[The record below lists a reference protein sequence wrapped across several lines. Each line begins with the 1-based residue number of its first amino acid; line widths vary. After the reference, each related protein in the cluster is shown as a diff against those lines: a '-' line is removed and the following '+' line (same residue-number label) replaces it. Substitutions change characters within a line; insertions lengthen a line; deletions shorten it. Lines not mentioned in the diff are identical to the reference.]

1 MSALPNQL
9 IVSGAGA
16 PEFNGIYTIGA
27 IYADSIATWYKT
39 PDIRLSLFLNPDGDQ
54 FSHDYIIADFS
65 STYGNINIYRSIGTV
80 PTEDFSADVLTWE
93 LLDNPELAPAP
104 TVAIYIPAPSTVT
117 FPSSPTLNQS
127 FTAGSRTW
135 VFNGTAWKLQPK
147 TTDAI
152 TEGSTNKYYTDAR
165 VAAAPAVTALE
176 SRAGTIESAA
186 TSLEGR
192 VSTAEGSITT
202 LTSGLATE
210 KGRVDAILLAADADK
225 DSFAEIVQLINSV
238 DAENDT
244 AFAGYVTSN
253 NAAVSAIEGRV
264 TTAEGDIDALESRAT
279 SIESAATSLTT
290 RVSTAEGTLST
301 HVAATD
307 NPHSVTK
314 TQVGLS
320 NVDNTSDANKPVS
333 TAQQAAID
341 TKQDKNVLSAT
352 APSHVEGL
360 VWIDT
365 TDMSQYV
372 SFGGAWVEL
381 DKA

>member
-1 MSALPNQL
+1 MSLPNQL
-9 IVSGAGA
+9 IVSGATNFPVANGTYTKGADVNNYPAWYKDDAYISFTDSGETNAIASIRPLDNSTVYYQILQAKSETWPGSPVGVSFTLPWGA
-16 PEFNGIYTIGA
+16 PGGITIEAGA
-27 IYADSIATWYKT
+27 S
-39 PDIRLSLFLNPDGDQ
+39 
-54 FSHDYIIADFS
+54 
-65 STYGNINIYRSIGTV
+65 
-80 PTEDFSADVLTWE
+80 
-93 LLDNPELAPAP
+93 
-104 TVAIYIPAPSTVT
+104 APSTVT

-238 DAENDT
+238 DTANDT
-244 AFAGYVTSN
+244 AFGAYVTSN

-264 TTAEGDIDALESRAT
+264 TTAEGDIDALEGRAT

-372 SFGGAWVEL
+372 SYAGVWVEL
-381 DKA
+381 DQA